1 MCYDCCM
8 SRLSDIRNRSKWS
21 DILEGQ
27 PQHAM
32 IAALMTAGACAL
44 LISSEGSFWG
54 LSATCWAQW
63 SIALALAHQIIA
75 AVVFRLQL
83 HRNLM
88 TRLFGQADMVV
99 WGAVFFPLL
108 IARPLTIIAV
118 GMADTTPMFVEGT
131 ALQAL
136 GALLLIPAIWAMHS
150 TAVYFTFPRALGGD
164 HFRDHYAEMPLVQK
178 GAFKYTS
185 NAMYGVVFLGLWGIA
200 FLFNS
205 WNALIVALFQHAYIW
220 VHMYCT
226 ENPDMRW
233 IYRKS

>member
-1 MCYDCCM
+1 V
-8 SRLSDIRNRSKWS
+8 
-21 DILEGQ
+21 
-27 PQHAM
+27 
-32 IAALMTAGACAL
+32 
-44 LISSEGSFWG
+44 
-54 LSATCWAQW
+54 
-63 SIALALAHQIIA
+63 

-99 WGAVFFPLL
+99 WGALFFPLL

-118 GMADTTPMFVEGT
+118 GMADTTPIFVEGT
-131 ALQAL
+131 ALQML